1 MGIENVGNVMVLL
14 DLERLHN
21 RAQWLILSVY
31 IFTTYLL
38 MNKISKNI
46 MHIYIFLLYLIWV
59 KLIKY
64 FHSSTS
70 GTVLTVRKTIKLA

>member
-14 DLERLHN
+14 DLERIHN

-38 MNKISKNI
+38 VPVC
-46 MHIYIFLLYLIWV
+46 FLIC
-59 KLIKY
+59 
-64 FHSSTS
+64 SC
-70 GTVLTVRKTIKLA
+70 LAVVVAAIHTDPN